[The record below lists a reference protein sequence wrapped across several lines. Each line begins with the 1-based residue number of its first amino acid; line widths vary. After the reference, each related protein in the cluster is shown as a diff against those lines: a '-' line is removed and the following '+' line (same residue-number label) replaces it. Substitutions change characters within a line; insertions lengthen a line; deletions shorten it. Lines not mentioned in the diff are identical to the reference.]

1 MPSMRTLV
9 SFFGG
14 AVATG
19 LVVGALAVAGVISDN
34 KDSGTVSTVAPVPT
48 TSNGKPL
55 PPAPATRASEI
66 YKNVS
71 PGVAFVESSS
81 SGSGSSSGG
90 LLGGQQQQGSAAT
103 GSGFVYDTQGHIVT
117 NDHVVE
123 GFDTFSVRLGSN
135 SKPIPVK
142 LVGKDPSSDIAVL
155 KVDPSA
161 VPGGLHPLTLGD
173 STTLQPGDEAIAI
186 GSPFGLSGTVT
197 QGIVS
202 ALGRTI
208 QAPNGYPIANAVQTD
223 AAINPG
229 NSGGPLLDAAGRV
242 IGINSQI
249 KTNGNSDS
257 NAGIGFAVPVQTVK
271 DVVPQI
277 KNGGKIERA
286 YLGVSNA
293 DSDDNSGA
301 VVQQL
306 IQGGPAQKAGLQQSD
321 KITAV
326 NDKPVLTSDDVS
338 AAISA
343 LKPGAKA
350 KLTVE
355 RGGTQRTLNVVL
367 GTRPDRPVG
376 P

>member
-34 KDSGTVSTVAPVPT
+34 KDSGTVSTVAPTPT

-55 PPAPATRASEI
+55 PPAPATRVSQI

-71 PGVAFVESSS
+71 SGVAFVESSS
-81 SGSGSSSGG
+81 SGRGSSSGG
-90 LLGGQQQQGSAAT
+90 LLGGGQQQGSAAT
-103 GSGFVYDTQGHIVT
+103 GSGFVYDNQGHIVT

-123 GFDTFSVRLGSN
+123 GFDTFSVRIGSN

-142 LVGKDPSSDIAVL
+142 LVGKDPSSDLAVL

-242 IGINSQI
+242 IGVNSQI

-257 NAGIGFAVPVQTVK
+257 NAGVGFAVPVQTIRT
-271 DVVPQI
+271 VVPQI

-293 DSDDNSGA
+293 DSGDNSGA

-306 IQGGPAQKAGLQQSD
+306 VQGGPAQKAGLQQGD

-326 NDKPVLTSDDVS
+326 DGKPVLTSDDVS
-338 AAISA
+338 AVISA

-350 KLTVE
+350 ALTVE
-355 RGGTQRTLNVVL
+355 RGGSQRTLNVQL
-367 GTRPDRPVG
+367 GTRPDSPVG